1 MDKCWYTG
9 ERMVEDLRRWHVLK
23 GKFLGQ
29 EFLSVPPPTP
39 MVQQILTDI
48 GIPLPE
54 KLIALAK

>member
-1 MDKCWYTG
+1 
-9 ERMVEDLRRWHVLK
+9 MVEDLRRWHVLK